1 MLNELYS
8 LSATL
13 KSKGISTK
21 EWHREYKPLP
31 KVTAKAPCIR
41 IGLAKDSS
49 ICGIESISA
58 ELAQSLRKFG
68 NNQGTF
74 PAFNI
79 DPLYR
84 ITDKKQLSEL
94 ERIEKE
100 TATPDW
106 DIIKSLC
113 VNDNWKES
121 LVKKVNRSLQNISQT
136 LLSLIGN
143 QEKPETLLNG
153 FSDQFYRVPRILGM
167 LFNSL
172 DSDLIKEIEKEAF
185 QEGKLKSVFS
195 ESIDNFFTLAQ

>member
-13 KSKGISTK
+13 ESKGISTK

-41 IGLAKDSS
+41 IWLARDGS

-74 PAFNI
+74 PAFNVV
-79 DPLYR
+79 PLYR
-84 ITDKKQLSEL
+84 ITDEKQLSEL

-100 TATPDW
+100 TATLDL
-106 DIIKSLC
+106 DKVKSWC

-121 LVKKVNRSLQNISQT
+121 IVKKVDRSLKNIPQS
-136 LLSLIGN
+136 LSDLIGN
-143 QEKPETLLNG
+143 QEQP
-153 FSDQFYRVPRILGM
+153 
-167 LFNSL
+167 
-172 DSDLIKEIEKEAF
+172 
-185 QEGKLKSVFS
+185 
-195 ESIDNFFTLAQ
+195 